1 MVNGA
6 QPGLN
11 RRVVVN
17 SIDDVVFE
25 SVPEAAPAAGEV
37 RIRGTVVGICGSDTH
52 AACGHHPFIDLPYRP
67 GHEVI
72 GVVDAVGAGVDD
84 SWVGTR
90 VVVEPNLACGH
101 CTQCLAGRY
110 NICRELLVLGCQT
123 PGGLADS
130 FTAAV
135 DRVIAL
141 NPELDD
147 DHAILIEPLAT
158 PVHAV
163 RRAAETVGDLRG
175 RPVVVIG
182 AGPIG
187 LFVLLALRD
196 AGADVVV
203 ADLLASKRERA
214 ERLGAAGSF
223 DPTAPDAVES
233 ALALLGGP
241 AAVVIDCVA
250 RESSVSQAVDL
261 VDKGGAIMI
270 VGVAAGAVP
279 VRLDLIQ
286 DRELALIGNLM
297 YVREDYTAAIDLL
310 SSGAVPID
318 EIITARFDFE
328 HAAEA
333 FTASMDPENVKVV
346 VLAGASEATG
356 DQPGASEATGDQ
368 PGASEATENVVGS
381 PS

>member
-1 MVNGA
+1 MVNVAEAGT
-6 QPGLN
+6 N

-25 SVPEAAPAAGEV
+25 TVPEAGPGTGEV
-37 RIRGTVVGICGSDTH
+37 RVRSTVVGICGSDLH
-52 AACGHHPFIDLPYRP
+52 AACGSHPFIDLPYRP

-72 GVVDAVGAGVDD
+72 GVVDAVGAGVDE
-84 SWVGTR
+84 SWMGSR

-101 CTQCLAGRY
+101 CTQCIAGRY

-130 FTAAV
+130 FTVAV

-141 NPELDD
+141 DPELDD

-158 PVHAV
+158 PIHAV
-163 RRAAETVGDLRG
+163 RRAAQAVGDLRG

-187 LFVLLALRD
+187 LFVLLAARD
-196 AGADVVV
+196 AGAKVVV
-203 ADLLASKRERA
+203 ADLLPSKRERA
-214 ERLGAAGSF
+214 ERLGAVGSF

-233 ALALLGGP
+233 ALARLGGP

-250 RESSVSQAVDL
+250 RESSVSQAIDL

-310 SSGAVPID
+310 ASGAVPID
-318 EIITARFDFE
+318 EIITARFGFE
-328 HAAEA
+328 QSAQA
-333 FTASMDPENVKVV
+333 FTASADPENVKVV
-346 VLAGASEATG
+346 VT
-356 DQPGASEATGDQ
+356 
-368 PGASEATENVVGS
+368 VGS
-381 PS
+381 RS

>member
-1 MVNGA
+1 MVSPA
-6 QPGLN
+6 APEVN

-17 SIDDVVFE
+17 AIDDVVFE
-25 SVPEAAPAAGEV
+25 TVPEAAPEAGEV

-72 GVVDAVGAGVDD
+72 GVVDAVGDGVED

-101 CTQCLAGRY
+101 CTQCQAGRY

-130 FTAAV
+130 FTVAV

-141 NPELDD
+141 DPDLDD

-163 RRAAETVGDLRG
+163 RRAGETVGDLRD

-187 LFVLLALRD
+187 LFVLLALRN
-196 AGADVVV
+196 AGAKVVV
-203 ADLLASKRERA
+203 ADLLDSKRDRA
-214 ERLGAAGSF
+214 ERLGAAGTF

-241 AAVVIDCVA
+241 AAVVVDCVA
-250 RESSVSQAVDL
+250 RESSVAQAIEL
-261 VDKGGAIMI
+261 VDKGGAVMV

-286 DRELALIGNLM
+286 DREIALIGSLM
-297 YVREDYTAAIDLL
+297 YVREDYLAAIDMLT
-310 SSGAVPID
+310 SGVVPVD
-318 EIITARFDFE
+318 EIITARYDFE
-328 HAAEA
+328 HSAEA

-346 VLAGASEATG
+346 VDVGASGATG
-356 DQPGASEATGDQ
+356 SEM
-368 PGASEATENVVGS
+368 GS
-381 PS
+381 MS

>member
-17 SIDDVVFE
+17 ALDDVVFE
-25 SVPEAAPAAGEV
+25 TVPEAEPEAGEV
-37 RIRGTVVGICGSDTH
+37 RIRATVVGICGSDLH
-52 AACGHHPFIDLPYRP
+52 AACGKHPFIDLPYRP
-67 GHEVI
+67 GHEVVGI
-72 GVVDAVGAGVDD
+72 VDAIGSGVDD
-84 SWVGTR
+84 SWLGSR

-101 CTQCLAGRY
+101 CTQCRAGRY

-130 FTAAV
+130 FTVAA
-135 DRVIAL
+135 DRLVAL
-141 NPELDD
+141 NADLDD

-158 PVHAV
+158 PIHAV
-163 RRAAETVGDLRG
+163 RRAAEAVGDLRG

-187 LFVLLALRD
+187 LFVLLAARD
-196 AGADVVV
+196 AGANVVV
-203 ADLLASKRERA
+203 ADLLQSKRERA
-214 ERLGAAGSF
+214 ERLGAVGTF

-250 RESSVSQAVDL
+250 RESSVAQAVDL

-270 VGVAAGAVP
+270 VGVAAGATP

-297 YVREDYTAAIDLL
+297 YVREDYIAAIDLL
-310 SSGAVPID
+310 ASGAVPID
-318 EIITARFDFE
+318 EIISARFDFE
-328 HAAEA
+328 HSAEA
-333 FTASMDPENVKVV
+333 FTASADPEHVKVV
-346 VLAGASEATG
+346 VTLGASEATG
-356 DQPGASEATGDQ
+356 NLVGAGSTG
-368 PGASEATENVVGS
+368 SS
-381 PS
+381 S

>member
-1 MVNGA
+1 MVSPA
-6 QPGLN
+6 TPGVN

-17 SIDDVVFE
+17 AIDDVVFE
-25 SVPEAAPAAGEV
+25 TVPEAGPDAGEV

-72 GVVDAVGAGVDD
+72 GVVDAVGDGVED
-84 SWVGTR
+84 SWLGTR

-101 CTQCLAGRY
+101 CTQCRAGRY

-130 FTAAV
+130 FTVAV

-141 NPELDD
+141 DPDLDD
-147 DHAILIEPLAT
+147 DRAILIEPLAT

-163 RRAAETVGDLRG
+163 RRAAETVGDLRD

-187 LFVLLALRD
+187 LFVLLALRQ
-196 AGADVVV
+196 AGAKVVV
-203 ADLLASKRERA
+203 ADLLDSKRDRA
-214 ERLGAAGSF
+214 ERLGAAGTF
-223 DPTAPDAVES
+223 DPTAPDAVSS

-241 AAVVIDCVA
+241 AAVVVDCVA
-250 RESSVSQAVDL
+250 RESSVAQAIEL
-261 VDKGGAIMI
+261 VDKGGAVMI

-286 DRELALIGNLM
+286 DREIALIGSLM
-297 YVREDYTAAIDLL
+297 YVREDYLAAIDMLA
-310 SSGAVPID
+310 SGAVPVD
-318 EIITARFDFE
+318 EIITARYDFE
-328 HAAEA
+328 HSAEA
-333 FTASMDPENVKVV
+333 FTASMDPENVKVLV
-346 VLAGASEATG
+346 RMGGAS
-356 DQPGASEATGDQ
+356 
-368 PGASEATENVVGS
+368 
-381 PS
+381 

>member
-1 MVNGA
+1 MA
-6 QPGLN
+6 PGVN

-17 SIDDVVFE
+17 AIDDVVFE
-25 SVPEAAPAAGEV
+25 TVTETGPAAGEV

-72 GVVDAVGAGVDD
+72 GVVDAVGDGVED

-101 CTQCLAGRY
+101 CTQCRAGRY

-130 FTAAV
+130 FTVAV

-141 NPELDD
+141 DPELDD
-147 DHAILIEPLAT
+147 DRAILIEPLAT

-163 RRAAETVGDLRG
+163 RRAGETVGDLRD

-196 AGADVVV
+196 AGAKVVV
-203 ADLLASKRERA
+203 ADLLDSKRERA
-214 ERLGAAGSF
+214 ERLGAAGTF
-223 DPTAPDAVES
+223 DPTAPDAVSS

-241 AAVVIDCVA
+241 AAVVVDCVA
-250 RESSVSQAVDL
+250 RESSVAQAIEL
-261 VDKGGAIMI
+261 VDKGGAVMV

-286 DRELALIGNLM
+286 DREIALIGSLM
-297 YVREDYTAAIDLL
+297 YVREDYLAAMDLL
-310 SSGAVPID
+310 ASGAVPVD
-318 EIITARFDFE
+318 EIITARYEFE
-328 HAAEA
+328 QSAEA
-333 FTASMDPENVKVV
+333 FSASMDPENVKVLV
-346 VLAGASEATG
+346 QL
-356 DQPGASEATGDQ
+356 
-368 PGASEATENVVGS
+368 GS
-381 PS
+381 RS

>member
-1 MVNGA
+1 MVTLA
-6 QPGLN
+6 APGKN

-17 SIDDVVFE
+17 AIDDVIVE
-25 SVPEAAPAAGEV
+25 TVAEVEPAAGEV
-37 RIRGTVVGICGSDTH
+37 RIRGTMVGICGSDTH
-52 AACGHHPFIDLPYRP
+52 AACGRHPFIDLPYRP

-72 GVVDAVGAGVDD
+72 GLVDAVGTGVDD
-84 SWVGTR
+84 SWLNAR

-101 CTQCLAGRY
+101 CTQCKAGRY

-130 FTAAV
+130 FTVAV

-158 PVHAV
+158 PIHAV
-163 RRAAETVGDLRG
+163 RRAAETVGDLRD

-187 LFVLLALRD
+187 LFVLLAARQ
-196 AGADVVV
+196 AGARVVV
-203 ADLLASKRERA
+203 ADLLPSKRDRA
-214 ERLGAAGSF
+214 ERLGAAGTF

-233 ALALLGGP
+233 ALAQLGGP
-241 AAVVIDCVA
+241 AAVVIDCVS
-250 RESSVSQAVDL
+250 RESSVAQAIDL

-270 VGVAAGAVP
+270 VGVAAGATP

-310 SSGAVPID
+310 ASGAVPID

-328 HAAEA
+328 HSAEA
-333 FTASMDPENVKVV
+333 FAASTDAENVKVV
-346 VLAGASEATG
+346 VSLS
-356 DQPGASEATGDQ
+356 
-368 PGASEATENVVGS
+368 
-381 PS
+381 

>member
-1 MVNGA
+1 MVNLPE
-6 QPGLN
+6 PGTN

-17 SIDDVVFE
+17 SIDDIVFE
-25 SVPEAAPAAGEV
+25 SVPEVGPEAGEV
-37 RIRGTVVGICGSDTH
+37 RIRSTVIGICGSDLH
-52 AACGHHPFIDLPYRP
+52 AAHGTHPFIDLPYRP

-72 GVVDAVGAGVDD
+72 GVVDAVGDGVDD
-84 SWVGTR
+84 SWLGRR

-101 CTQCLAGRY
+101 CTQCREGRY
-110 NICRELLVLGCQT
+110 NICRDLLVLGCQT

-130 FTAAV
+130 FTVAA
-135 DRVIAL
+135 DRLVEL
-141 NPELDD
+141 SPELGD

-163 RRAAETVGDLRG
+163 RRAAETVGDLKG

-187 LFVLLALRD
+187 LFVLLAARN
-196 AGADVVV
+196 AGAKVVV

-233 ALALLGGP
+233 ALAVLGGP

-250 RESSVSQAVDL
+250 NQSSVAQAVEL

-270 VGVAAGAVP
+270 VGVAAGATP

-286 DRELALIGNLM
+286 DRELSLIGNLM
-297 YVREDYTAAIDLL
+297 YVREDFTAAIDLL
-310 SSGAVPID
+310 TSGAVPID

-328 HAAEA
+328 HSAEA
-333 FTASMDPENVKVV
+333 FTASADPENVKVV
-346 VLAGASEATG
+346 VALGAS
-356 DQPGASEATGDQ
+356 S
-368 PGASEATENVVGS
+368 
-381 PS
+381 

>member
-1 MVNGA
+1 MVNDA

-17 SIDDVVFE
+17 ALEDVVFE
-25 SVPEAAPAAGEV
+25 TVPEAEPAAGEV
-37 RIRGTVVGICGSDTH
+37 RIRATIVGICGSDLH
-52 AACGHHPFIDLPYRP
+52 AACGRHPFIDLPYRP

-72 GVVDAVGAGVDD
+72 GVVDAIGSGVEDFWLG
-84 SWVGTR
+84 SR

-101 CTQCLAGRY
+101 CTQCRAGRY

-130 FTAAV
+130 FTVAA
-135 DRVIAL
+135 DRLVAL
-141 NPELDD
+141 NADLDD
-147 DHAILIEPLAT
+147 DRAILIEPLAT

-163 RRAAETVGDLRG
+163 RRAAEAVGDLRD

-187 LFVLLALRD
+187 LFVLLAARH
-196 AGADVVV
+196 AGAKVVV

-223 DPTAPDAVES
+223 DPTAPGAVES

-241 AAVVIDCVA
+241 AAAVIDCVA
-250 RESSVSQAVDL
+250 IESSVAQAVDL

-270 VGVAAGAVP
+270 VGVAAGATP

-297 YVREDYTAAIDLL
+297 YVREDFTAAIDLL
-310 SSGAVPID
+310 ASGAVPVE

-328 HAAEA
+328 HSPEA
-333 FTASMDPENVKVV
+333 FAASADPENVKVV
-346 VLAGASEATG
+346 VTVETLKPDPVAVGASSTG
-356 DQPGASEATGDQ
+356 SR
-368 PGASEATENVVGS
+368 S
-381 PS
+381 